1 MAQFNISVTLNNAE
15 TKILDK
21 LFLVMFSEFGNKRQ
35 TDNLSTTEKEY
46 STLDLTQTVKCQS
59 NFEFEKIELLI

>member
-46 STLDLTQTVKCQS
+46 STLDLTQTVK
-59 NFEFEKIELLI
+59 

>member
-1 MAQFNISVTLNNAE
+1 MAQFNISVTLNTAE

-21 LFLVMFSEFGNKRQ
+21 LFLVMFSEFCNKRQ

-46 STLDLTQTVKCQS
+46 STLDLTQTVK
-59 NFEFEKIELLI
+59 